1 MEESRKIQEANNE
14 AMKLKHLKKK
24 ARQMERSGDV

>member
-1 MEESRKIQEANNE
+1 MEENTKMQEANNE
-14 AMKLKHLKKK
+14 SMKLKNLKKK